1 MGSDWQV
8 VINFHGIGSAHDAV
22 VESERPYWISADQF
36 EAIIDRAQAHPNAK
50 RVRWTF
56 DDGNRSDLVI
66 GARVLAER
74 GMRGAFFVLTGRF
87 DDPLY
92 LSRADTRA
100 LADMGMAVG
109 LHGKDHVDWR
119 RLDPATLADETV
131 TARQDLSEAAGQA
144 IDSVAIPFG
153 GYDRRVI
160 AHLRRCN
167 FARIYTSDGGMSHAA
182 QRICNRTSVR
192 NDMSMD
198 RIDALLAGQDRPA
211 RRLKRLVSTTVRRHL
226 R

>member
-1 MGSDWQV
+1 MPGGLATPGAPDTGVTDRRGKPGGANFNKSGVCVGSDWQV

-119 RLDPATLADETV
+119 RLDPATLTDET
-131 TARQDLSEAAGQA
+131 
-144 IDSVAIPFG
+144 
-153 GYDRRVI
+153 
-160 AHLRRCN
+160 
-167 FARIYTSDGGMSHAA
+167 
-182 QRICNRTSVR
+182 
-192 NDMSMD
+192 
-198 RIDALLAGQDRPA
+198 
-211 RRLKRLVSTTVRRHL
+211 
-226 R
+226 